1 MAAGRTACVQWP
13 TYYDAMAAWRSS
25 VADVMAM
32 APSLQEE
39 VRPRGR
45 GAPARRPPP
54 PPPRRR
60 RAACDAMRR
69 RVVAS
74 RARPPRRSI
83 TCMHDGLL
91 LRLLRLLIRA
101 QLIR

>member
-45 GAPARRPPP
+45 GAPAGHAMPPP
-54 PPPRRR
+54 PP
-60 RAACDAMRR
+60 A
-69 RVVAS
+69 
-74 RARPPRRSI
+74 PPP
-83 TCMHDGLL
+83 TP
-91 LRLLRLLIRA
+91 A
-101 QLIR
+101 

>member
-45 GAPARRPPP
+45 GAPAGH
-54 PPPRRR
+54 RR
-60 RAACDAMRR
+60 RAAAAAA
-69 RVVAS
+69 RVHGC
-74 RARPPRRSI
+74 ARPRRSASI
-83 TCMHDGLL
+83 S
-91 LRLLRLLIRA
+91 RLLALR
-101 QLIR
+101 

>member
-45 GAPARRPPP
+45 GAPAGH
-54 PPPRRR
+54 RRR
-60 RAACDAMRR
+60 GAAA
-69 RVVAS
+69 AH
-74 RARPPRRSI
+74 
-83 TCMHDGLL
+83 T
-91 LRLLRLLIRA
+91 RLVP
-101 QLIR
+101 

>member
-45 GAPARRPPP
+45 GAPAGH
-54 PPPRRR
+54 RR
-60 RAACDAMRR
+60 RAAAAARARACA
-69 RVVAS
+69 VAS
-74 RARPPRRSI
+74 SHRARGRRAAPL
-83 TCMHDGLL
+83 H
-91 LRLLRLLIRA
+91 A
-101 QLIR
+101 